1 MRVIWNDIYESIW
14 SLPHKQIYSF
24 LPQMKSKIM
33 IVTFTTFS
41 VQVFS
46 ILLKNSMLFLEEQT
60 LETDSF
66 SVMIITIGDCFI
78 LYSDLPFLKVI
89 LLILIIIS
97 KYCCE
102 D

>member
-1 MRVIWNDIYESIW
+1 
-14 SLPHKQIYSF
+14 
-24 LPQMKSKIM
+24 
-33 IVTFTTFS
+33 
-41 VQVFS
+41 
-46 ILLKNSMLFLEEQT
+46 MLFLEEQT

-66 SVMIITIGDCFI
+66 SVMIITNGDCII

-97 KYCCE
+97 KYYCE